1 MNPTNSLPRLPIA
14 DLPALI
20 TSGLAD
26 RRDVHVITSAGTPVC
41 LAVSHTV
48 ATLTAHGKE
57 EVSTVD
63 NALRL
68 RAAEAAEIPGDLVH
82 VVRRAGRLVMVADA
96 PGGGAFLALVPIEW
110 ARELYPTPRAA
121 DSP

>member
-1 MNPTNSLPRLPIA
+1 MTSYYDLPRVPMA
-14 DLPALI
+14 ELPALI

-48 ATLTAHGKE
+48 ATLTAHGKGE
-57 EVSTVD
+57 LSGVD

-82 VVRRAGRLVMVADA
+82 IVRRAGRLVMLGDA
-96 PGGGAFLALVPIEW
+96 PGGGCFVALIPIEW

-121 DSP
+121 ESP